1 MEQLEQVLLTG
12 DRQTLFF
19 LSRAASRRPTCDSLW
34 SLPLRHVRRVAAVAP
49 LLALIWIACGCSPSS
64 NPTQGDAGQSRTLLI
79 ACVVG
84 VVGVPFFTSMECGAR
99 DAAANLG
106 VELTWQGPH
115 NWDLGDQVRILEA
128 VLQQDPDGVVLAPAH
143 PQAMI
148 FWTRSI
154 MERGI
159 PVVTVDGNLS
169 EPVEVQNIRSDNIAA
184 GAAAARVLGEAVR
197 GRGKV
202 FVVAL
207 IPGLTANDERVDGFV
222 DELHRGYPQMQV
234 LPIAYPGT
242 DGTKAAEITAAAIQ
256 ANPDLVGIYTTQSG
270 AAQGVAS
277 AVLAAGK
284 KGLIKVVA
292 YDADPQQV
300 VDLREGL
307 FDALVIQAPYRQGY
321 DSVQLLVQ
329 ILKGE
334 VEASS
339 VPYQQHS
346 PIVVATRENLNDPEI
361 QKFFY
366 ATECR

>member
-1 MEQLEQVLLTG
+1 MIEAPQKIRYSVFRMVALLCAAGWMAFGCGSSHDPATG
-12 DRQTLFF
+12 DAEQDRE
-19 LSRAASRRPTCDSLW
+19 
-34 SLPLRHVRRVAAVAP
+34 LR
-49 LLALIWIACGCSPSS
+49 
-64 NPTQGDAGQSRTLLI
+64 I

-99 DAAANLG
+99 DAAADLG

-115 NWDLGDQVRILEA
+115 DWDVGDQVRILEA
-128 VLQQDPDGVVLAPAH
+128 VLQQDPDGLVLAPAH
-143 PQAMI
+143 PEAMI
-148 FWTRSI
+148 SWTRSI

-159 PVVTVDGNLS
+159 PVVTVDGNLA
-169 EPVEVQNIRSDNIAA
+169 EPVELQNIRSDNIAA
-184 GAAAARVLGEAVR
+184 GAAAARVLGEAVG
-197 GRGKV
+197 GRGEV

-222 DELHRGYPQMQV
+222 DELRRRYPLMDL

-242 DGTKAAEITAAAIQ
+242 DGTKAAEMTAAAIQ

-270 AAQGVAS
+270 AAQGIVS
-277 AVLAAGK
+277 AVLAANK
-284 KGLIKVVA
+284 KGSIRIVA

-300 VDLREGL
+300 VDLRDGL

-321 DSVQLLVQ
+321 DSVRLLVQ
-329 ILKGE
+329 ILRGE
-334 VEASS
+334 REASS

-346 PIVVATRENLNDPEI
+346 PMVVATRDNVDDPEI
-361 QKFFY
+361 QKYFY